1 MAGRRCLVLLACG
14 ANVGSYGLTL
24 SSFRSPHVPQPSQDV
39 VEGELPEGDPTKLGG
54 RFGPLFGWLEQR
66 LERWRRRNRPK
77 RIILVRHGESI
88 GNVNKSAV
96 SQQKTPP
103 PTATRH
109 NKQPT
114 HILPSQLT
122 PAGQLLLWLT
132 STGNR
137 ARSRLRFLLFVQY
150 ATTPDSQISLTPRGF
165 DQGAGCGREIRR
177 LVGNERTRFYYSPY
191 LRARQTLLSILQAF
205 EGTPVEITSEPRLR
219 EQDFGNF
226 QDPQQMQRI
235 LAERQEYGRFFYRF
249 PNGEAGTD
257 VFDRMSDFLSTLF
270 ASFDSGRMKAENCVL
285 MTHGLLMR
293 IFCMCYLRWTVSE
306 FEQVWNPTN
315 CEIWVLEKVAA
326 TGRYELAGRWEL
338 EQGNFVDIR
347 FGKNR
352 NEAMKGYMKQTSDA
366 RTIVPAPGMVNE
378 DSLRSLRDGTWG
390 DELALG
396 LPFTV
401 EGYEAHVRLKQAA
414 VKLTRELKG
423 AKQSRRVAE
432 PLTTAATA
440 SA

>member
-1 MAGRRCLVLLACG
+1 MEKVFSDRQK
-14 ANVGSYGLTL
+14 
-24 SSFRSPHVPQPSQDV
+24 F
-39 VEGELPEGDPTKLGG
+39 G
-54 RFGPLFGWLEQR
+54 RF
-66 LERWRRRNRPK
+66 
-77 RIILVRHGESI
+77 
-88 GNVNKSAV
+88 
-96 SQQKTPP
+96 
-103 PTATRH
+103 
-109 NKQPT
+109 
-114 HILPSQLT
+114 
-122 PAGQLLLWLT
+122 
-132 STGNR
+132 
-137 ARSRLRFLLFVQY
+137 Y
-150 ATTPDSQISLTPRGF
+150 
-165 DQGAGCGREIRR
+165 
-177 LVGNERTRFYYSPY
+177 
-191 LRARQTLLSILQAF
+191 
-205 EGTPVEITSEPRLR
+205 
-219 EQDFGNF
+219 
-226 QDPQQMQRI
+226 
-235 LAERQEYGRFFYRF
+235 YRF

-257 VFDRMSDFLSTLF
+257 VFDRTSDFLSMLFGAFDGGGLGAMRTL
-270 ASFDSGRMKAENCVL
+270 DGRRAKPAENYVL
-285 MTHGLLMR
+285 VTHGLIMR